1 MASGGETATVL
12 VTGAS
17 GYVAAH
23 IVKLLLEEGYKVRG
37 TVRDA
42 KNEEKVKPL
51 KELCPDA
58 TYPLELVE
66 ADLLKEE
73 TWKEA
78 VKDCSYVIHTASPFP
93 SAPPANADD
102 VIKPALDGTKNVLQA
117 CADSGSVKRVVVTSS
132 IVAIH
137 GEMVMEEGKEYTE
150 GDWTNTE
157 SSSLDAYSKSKTL
170 AERAAWDFVKE
181 LPEDKKFE
189 LAVINPGLVLGP
201 VLSGT
206 SSTSVEIIKKL
217 LERSVPMVP
226 KVNFAVCDVR
236 DVALAHLKAMTLPNA
251 ADHRHIIC
259 TQNVWFKDIALAL
272 SKEFKPHGYSIP
284 TMVAPY
290 FAVWLSS
297 CVDKTTRTILP
308 RIGREFRFDNKRM
321 RDELGITPK
330 ELNQTLIDTAYSL
343 IDNGLVKKSK
353 KYKQN
358 RKDSVADQK
367 NADTE
372 EKTDQSEKTESKEN
386 EEKVESEEKEENKE
400 LEPEDKPEKLIN
412 GENEIKNQ
420 EGTAAQ

>member
-17 GYVAAH
+17 GYIAAH
-23 IVKLLLEEGYKVRG
+23 IIKLLLDEGYKVRG

-42 KNEEKVKPL
+42 QNEAKVKVL

-66 ADLLKEE
+66 ADLLKEDS
-73 TWKEA
+73 WKEV
-78 VKDCSYVIHTASPFP
+78 VKNCSYVIHTASPFP
-93 SAPPANADD
+93 STTPANADD
-102 VIKPALDGTKNVLQA
+102 VIKPAVDGTKNVLQA
-117 CADSGSVKRVVVTSS
+117 CADAGTVKRVVITSS
-132 IVAIH
+132 VAAVH

-157 SSSLDAYSKSKTL
+157 SASLDLYSKSKTL

-201 VLSGT
+201 VINGAI
-206 SSTSVEIIKKL
+206 STSVEIVKKL
-217 LERSVPMVP
+217 LERSMPMVP
-226 KVNFAVCDVR
+226 KANFAVCDVR
-236 DVALAHLKAMTLPNA
+236 DVALAHLKAMTLSNA

-290 FAVWLSS
+290 FAVWLNSF
-297 CVDKTTRTILP
+297 VDKMTRTILP

-321 RDELGITPK
+321 REELGITPR

-343 IDNGLVKKSK
+343 IENGFVKKSK

-358 RKDSVADQK
+358 RKDSVAEQK
-367 NADTE
+367 NADAEENAEQTE
-372 EKTDQSEKTESKEN
+372 ETEPKEKDEQEKSED
-386 EEKVESEEKEENKE
+386 KEEMKE
-400 LEPEDKPEKLIN
+400 LEPEDKPEKMIN
-412 GENEIKNQ
+412 GENEIKAQ
-420 EGTAAQ
+420 EGTATQ